1 MTEEFIPRD
10 TPIYCLMQN
19 NEKDRERAKQTRD
32 VWTKRWGF
40 TNFIPQQV
48 FSILHCAEAIM
59 EKNNFDSW
67 FANLLSTTPDGLDPK
82 FSMYFPK
89 HQNSMLYSSNLY
101 YLAKKLKTKKQHSI
115 IITCN
120 TLLQNDIPLS
130 NLKNDITFFGLGDDL
145 KQVNTKRGIM
155 ISRDY
160 AQCLY
165 DDGYKIFNQKTEI
178 FMADYLKD
186 SLELRNQKHNVFELI
201 KHNCVSNYENLL
213 EMNNEQMYGKIA

>member
-1 MTEEFIPRD
+1 MTEELIPRD
-10 TPIYCLMQN
+10 IPIYCLMQDN
-19 NEKDRERAKQTRD
+19 KTDRERAKQTRD

-40 TNFIPQQV
+40 TNFIPQQI

-59 EKNNFDSW
+59 EKTNFDSW
-67 FANLLSTTPDGLDPK
+67 YNNLISTTPTGLDAK
-82 FSMYFPK
+82 FSMYFPT
-89 HQNSMLYSSNLY
+89 HQNSMIYSSNLY

-130 NLKNDITFFGLGDDL
+130 NLKNDITFFGLQNDS

-160 AQCLY
+160 AQCFY
-165 DDGYKIFNQKTEI
+165 DDGYKIFNQETEFFI
-178 FMADYLKD
+178 KDYLKD
-186 SLELRNQKHNVFELI
+186 NLELRSQKYDVFHFI
-201 KHNCVSNYENLL
+201 KDNCVSNYKTLL
-213 EMNNEQMYGKIA
+213 EMNNEQMYGKIV